1 MERYSPAGDGQIR
14 LHLIVLGGSNWSL
27 ILTVEDERRD
37 RCRDCPYKIRMTE
50 LGYGC
55 KLSYYQDPLHI
66 DSCPKTSLAKI
77 VSLGEQTNHNG
88 IYENRIPMDTLDNLS
103 CRDLQYLNDNLQ
115 NYMRINGI
123 EEVWS
128 EIDVKNH
135 ELVLRWKMK
144 TEKG

>member
-1 MERYSPAGDGQIR
+1 
-14 LHLIVLGGSNWSL
+14 
-27 ILTVEDERRD
+27 
-37 RCRDCPYKIRMTE
+37 
-50 LGYGC
+50 
-55 KLSYYQDPLHI
+55 
-66 DSCPKTSLAKI
+66 
-77 VSLGEQTNHNG
+77 
-88 IYENRIPMDTLDNLS
+88 MDTLDNLS
-103 CRDLQYLNDNLQ
+103 CRELQYLNDNLQ